1 MAVPQP
7 NDTRQT
13 YLLAAFQNSP
23 VAVAVTRDGT
33 FIDVNEAFTRL
44 TGWTRDEVVGMVGRE
59 FGLVSP
65 DDAIALRAGLYR
77 GDRVRDHEVRLFTRD
92 GAVREVLLG
101 ASMVCLDGAPHV
113 IATFVDVTE
122 QRKVEQERRAS
133 EERLR
138 LIAETIS
145 EVFWITDVN
154 IEHTLYVSPAYERVW
169 GRSCRSSVEQPRSF
183 LDAVHPDDLQ
193 RVLHTLTAQKLGQP
207 FDHEYRI
214 VRPDGEI
221 RWIWDRGFPVSLE
234 DGTIQRYV
242 GVAQDVTQRKHR
254 EELLRGSLERF
265 ELVSRAT
272 LDAVWD
278 LNVKTGEAWWSDTWY
293 DKYGLCRDQPPNME
307 DWASHIH
314 PADHQRV
321 VSSFLR
327 MLGSDTQQW
336 REEYRYRLVD
346 GTYAS
351 VIDRA
356 YILRDTDGAALR
368 VSGVMEDVT
377 KYLDLQ
383 RQLQQSAKMEA
394 LGHLAGGVA
403 HDFNNILTVI
413 HGHASFIGDG
423 DVESAETRASATEIA
438 EAADRG
444 ANLTRQLLL
453 FSRRQVMQRTCFDV
467 NDALARMGKM
477 LSRIV
482 GEDIRLEFDLS
493 PTAFFID
500 ADSGMVDQIVL
511 NLTVNARDAMPNG
524 GRLTIATREAVV
536 DDVSMHTGAAPGRY
550 VCVSISDT
558 GAGIPPD
565 VLPHIFEPFFSTKAP
580 DRGTGLGLS
589 TVFGIVKQHYG
600 WIDVKTEV
608 DAGTSF
614 DVWLPSSS
622 PSVAAPQPDD
632 VSASV
637 EGAETVLLVEDE
649 IAVLKFMRVALER
662 KGYRIVVASTARE
675 ALDAWRSNLDIRLLV
690 TDLVLPGGMGGRE
703 LASTLTEERP
713 ALRVLLVSGY
723 SADLSGA
730 EIRQRPGRYFLQKP
744 FSSARF
750 VEAVRACLDS
760 R

>member
-1 MAVPQP
+1 M
-7 NDTRQT
+7 
-13 YLLAAFQNSP
+13 
-23 VAVAVTRDGT
+23 
-33 FIDVNEAFTRL
+33 
-44 TGWTRDEVVGMVGRE
+44 
-59 FGLVSP
+59 
-65 DDAIALRAGLYR
+65 
-77 GDRVRDHEVRLFTRD
+77 
-92 GAVREVLLG
+92 
-101 ASMVCLDGAPHV
+101 
-113 IATFVDVTE
+113 
-122 QRKVEQERRAS
+122 
-133 EERLR
+133 
-138 LIAETIS
+138 
-145 EVFWITDVN
+145 
-154 IEHTLYVSPAYERVW
+154 
-169 GRSCRSSVEQPRSF
+169 
-183 LDAVHPDDLQ
+183 
-193 RVLHTLTAQKLGQP
+193 
-207 FDHEYRI
+207 
-214 VRPDGEI
+214 
-221 RWIWDRGFPVSLE
+221 
-234 DGTIQRYV
+234 
-242 GVAQDVTQRKHR
+242 
-254 EELLRGSLERF
+254 
-265 ELVSRAT
+265 
-272 LDAVWD
+272 
-278 LNVKTGEAWWSDTWY
+278 
-293 DKYGLCRDQPPNME
+293 
-307 DWASHIH
+307 
-314 PADHQRV
+314 
-321 VSSFLR
+321 
-327 MLGSDTQQW
+327 
-336 REEYRYRLVD
+336 
-346 GTYAS
+346 
-351 VIDRA
+351 IDRA